1 MSKFILNNWRQ
12 PLADLKNDD
21 RNPEIIGEYSVVSG
35 SRPDKAHVI
44 REIEHLTK
52 PFEDADVVVDQTTTW
67 VCSCEDT
74 QYNRWGQNGGIPDNY
89 TACKHVVENFK
100 AHKAQ
105 SDENQQTFKTPV
117 GDK

>member
-1 MSKFILNNWRQ
+1 MSKFILNNWTQ
-12 PLADLKNDD
+12 PVEDLRNDD
-21 RNPEIIGEYSVVSG
+21 RKPEVVGEYAVVSG

-52 PFEDADVVVDQTTTW
+52 PFEEADVVADTTTSW
-67 VCSCEDT
+67 ICSCEDT
-74 QYNRWGQNGGIPDNY
+74 QYNRWGQNGGVPVDY
-89 TACKHVVENFK
+89 TPCKHITRHFK
-100 AHKAQ
+100 DVRAE